1 MNTSQEPT
9 FDQDL
14 STVVSQLPMPIRSF
28 FISGKVE
35 VIARGLMQKY
45 KLHIDQGAI
54 MEREII
60 LLLLGLKNPTEFIK
74 TLTED
79 AQLDQQTVDGIAQG
93 VNDQIFVPLQ
103 EEMKSEAVTISAQEK
118 SQKPIPPR
126 QQTATPA
133 PMYAPPLQS
142 PSYSYP
148 EGNVA
153 SSSPVHP
160 PPVPRRITP
169 PSLVDTKIAVH
180 AATSTVPKPSIG
192 EKLLEDHEEPHIEF
206 NKASAPLRSR
216 SVTSSPMSPSSS
228 GITPPASS
236 TQPAP
241 PTVRP
246 YSSDPYREPI
256 DET

>member
-45 KLHIDQGAI
+45 RLHIDQGTI

-79 AQLDQQTVDGIAQG
+79 AQLDQQTVDGIAQD

-133 PMYAPPLQS
+133 PTYAPPLQS

-160 PPVPRRITP
+160 PVPRRITP

-180 AATSTVPKPSIG
+180 AATNTAPKLSTG

-206 NKASAPLRSR
+206 NKASAPLLSR
-216 SVTSSPMSPSSS
+216 SVPSSPMSPSSS

-236 TQPAP
+236 TRPAP